1 MTMRHFQLGQ
11 KLKFIN
17 WRLHFIICSDERQC
31 DAKMHLKMNELF
43 ISTDE
48 NLNELN
54 SSINEAC
61 LT

>member
-1 MTMRHFQLGQ
+1 MNVNATL
-11 KLKFIN
+11 
-17 WRLHFIICSDERQC
+17 
-31 DAKMHLKMNELF
+31 KMHLKMNELF